1 MLWLNIFEGFYSIVA
16 GISSVVLPVIPQ
28 PILSAFQYL
37 LNAISNGLHVLFFV
51 FLDADII
58 TSLAP
63 WILSVWTALFGLDI
77 AWMIVGYIKLS
88 RKN

>member
-16 GISSVVLPVIPQ
+16 GISSVVLPAIPQ

-37 LNAISNGLHVLFFV
+37 LNAISDGLHVLFYI

-58 TSLAP
+58 TALAP
-63 WILSVWTALFGLDI
+63 WILTVWAALFALDI